1 MTKLALSTRFG
12 FAAIVLAA
20 LPSVA
25 GAVRPKVPVP
35 TPSGRE
41 AAMLKK
47 YDLNHNGVIDPFER
61 RRMLEAQKAEMEDRF
76 DANHNGKL
84 GPVEQMTARR
94 YRVEKLIS
102 ILDSNRDGFISYREA
117 RVRTGSNLVERFT
130 SIDSNHDRLLS
141 KRELLATPYVGVPLR
156 PRHPWWSWWTAS
168 G

>member
-47 YDLNHNGVIDPFER
+47 YDLNHNG
-61 RRMLEAQKAEMEDRF
+61 
-76 DANHNGKL
+76 KL

-102 ILDSNRDGFISYREA
+102 IL
-117 RVRTGSNLVERFT
+117 
-130 SIDSNHDRLLS
+130 DSNHDRLLS

>member
-35 TPSGRE
+35 TPAERE

-61 RRMLEAQKAEMEDRF
+61 RKMLVVQNAAMVSRF
-76 DANHNGKL
+76 DVNHNGRL
-84 GPVEQMTARR
+84 GTAEQIAARR
-94 YRVEKLIS
+94 YRIAKLVS
-102 ILDSNRDGFISYREA
+102 ILDVDRDGFISYREA
-117 RVRTGSNLVERFT
+117 RARAGTDLFAKFHR
-130 SIDSNHDRLLS
+130 IDTNNDRLLS
-141 KRELLATPYVGVPLR
+141 KRELYATPGIGVPNR
-156 PRHPWWSWWTAS
+156 PLHPWWSWWKAS